1 MLEGRGGPRRDA
13 AAALAGHANFDGGG
27 GATTGRQTKEPGWHL
42 MLQMDGNDSGTLM
55 EITGDW
61 ETLEGLEGIGIVGAK
76 ISRHQELLDG

>member
-1 MLEGRGGPRRDA
+1 
-13 AAALAGHANFDGGG
+13 
-27 GATTGRQTKEPGWHL
+27 

-55 EITGDW
+55 EIIGDW